1 MAYDGSIKIDTKIDT
16 GGFSTGLNKMKSIAT
31 KGVAALSTTFTAVS
45 GAIVAGG
52 TAATH
57 VGSDFEAAMSK
68 VSAISGATGKELTSL
83 TNKAKEMG
91 ASTKFSASESA
102 SALQYMAMAGWKA
115 GDMLNGIGGIM
126 SLAAA
131 DGLDLATTSDIVTDA
146 LTAFGMKA
154 SDSSHFADVLAKA
167 SSSANTN
174 VSMLGESFKYVAP
187 LAGAMGYSAE
197 DVSVALGLMA
207 NASVKGSMAGT
218 SLKTALSNLASP
230 TKSMQEIMDKYQ
242 LSLSDTYG
250 KALPLSDVLK
260 QLREKFGGLSEA
272 EQTAAASTLFGKE
285 AMSGM
290 LAIINASESDF
301 NNLTKSINNADGAA
315 LSMANT
321 MQDNLQGQITIL
333 KSALEGLGIEIY
345 EGMSSPLKDAAIEA
359 QNYVN
364 RLTSA
369 FKDGGFTGL
378 IEEAGSIFGELAV
391 KATEAAP
398 KMVEAAIGFIQ
409 SFVNGIA
416 TNADKLSIAAV
427 NIIQT
432 LISSCVKNAPKLI
445 EAAKT
450 IVFTIAKNLVKLLP
464 KEVQKPVKETITNIQ
479 KSFQSGGLRN
489 AINTVKTI
497 IQNLGKVI
505 QNVAKVVLP
514 PLSKAVDF
522 LAGNMK
528 TLLPIVTA
536 VYTAYK
542 AYTII
547 STVTAALKA
556 STAAVTAATLAHAAE
571 TGTLSLKNIAIGV
584 LNGQI
589 TLATALQYAWNMAMS
604 MNPIGLVVAAV
615 AALAAG
621 IGALALTMGD
631 AENSTISLEEA
642 QARLE
647 ETNNKLGSTYEE
659 LGSKFSD
666 FKNDVENAGSIFDNF
681 NESILISDE
690 DKQALADNMDS
701 VQSEISE
708 VCRNAAEERRKLTE
722 GEVQRLDELFQKMH
736 ELSEQELA
744 LEQAKQGVVVT
755 AAEDLCNA
763 AGVSLEEYTQ
773 RSKKV
778 ANTAEET
785 RTAVISKAEE
795 QYYEELAL
803 LEQKHKTQNGYTDEQ
818 FKKDRAAAKANYD
831 AAVSEANKVAGDTLA
846 ILEKGYYDRAD
857 ALKNGTA
864 VLQDLQVS
872 EQREAK
878 KHADNLA
885 AIEKEYQ
892 DEIAKVANKG
902 IYDQDAAKVK
912 FWANRK
918 KEEDIASENARNLEE
933 IDRIHNKQVETL
945 GDENYKNQVSAFM
958 YLEGLYETYTGK
970 TGRQS
975 RNIVNAFFNPIRSLP
990 DKTKETFKSV
1000 VDGAMEGLSSKENSL
1015 YWKAETI
1022 ANGFIATFKRIF
1034 DQHSPSRVFRKMYR
1048 QNMEGAELGVDDE
1061 ADKLYKSAD
1070 DVSTTFTKRMKK
1082 GLSFDGLISKMREG
1096 VAAGKELLTDTLTS
1110 RIIHDVNMEND
1121 ESNKKIYL
1129 KGDIYS
1135 TMTIDGREVAVAT
1148 VPFISEELAWNGGV

>member
-571 TGTLSLKNIAIGV
+571 TGTLSLKNLAIGV

-744 LEQAKQGVVVT
+744 LEQRKQGVVVSQ
-755 AAEDLCNA
+755 AEALNNA
-763 AGVSLEEYTQ
+763 AGISLDEYSQ
-773 RSKKV
+773 RAKKL

-785 RTAVISKAEE
+785 RTTVIDKAFE
-795 QYYEELAL
+795 QYTEEVAL
-803 LEQKHKTQNGYTDEQ
+803 LGLRLETDSTYS
-818 FKKDRAAAKANYD
+818 KKEHDAEVKAAEDRYNSAIAAA
-831 AAVSEANKVAGDTLA
+831 NKQAGDTLA
-846 ILEKGYYDRAD
+846 ILQKGYYDRAD
-857 ALKNGTA
+857 ALKTSTA
-864 VLQDLQVS
+864 TLQDLHRAEQVES
-872 EQREAK
+872 H
-878 KHADNLA
+878 KHADNLK
-885 AIEKEYQ
+885 AIEDEYNQ
-892 DEIAKVANKG
+892 TIAKYSTKG
-902 IYDQDAAKVK
+902 LYDQEAAKARYYASQK
-912 FWANRK
+912 KQEDERK
-918 KEEDIASENARNLEE
+918 ENTRNLEE
-933 IDRIHNKQVETL
+933 IERIHNKQNKL
-945 GDENYKNQVSAFM
+945 LNDENYKNQVSAFL

-970 TGRQS
+970 VGHQS
-975 RNIVNAFFNPIRSLP
+975 QNIVNAFYRPIKNMDEETKKAFSDAMQGAINGLKEKQDALYNEASNISNSFISIFNKAFDRHSP
-990 DKTKETFKSV
+990 
-1000 VDGAMEGLSSKENSL
+1000 SKV
-1015 YWKAETI
+1015 
-1022 ANGFIATFKRIF
+1022 FKRIF
-1034 DQHSPSRVFRKMYR
+1034 GDNIK
-1048 QNMEGAELGVDDE
+1048 GAELGVDDE

-1070 DVSTTFTKRMKK
+1070 DVTTTFTKHMKK